1 MREEKIGLGALLGDR
16 DLRTLLY
23 LEGHRAEN
31 MRDPYWPVTF
41 GIPRPQFCA
50 ATAVTPSIIC
60 HERSG
65 LDAGLRACVRNRH
78 PRLRA
83 GWRTASCHTFGLHR
97 KPASPSWSVLTP
109 AAAAGNVRARNPAS
123 CVRSRLSAPVVPLR
137 GVAQVTSAQRSAL
150 GFHGAQA
157 LVHKQMMAE
166 MDEQFAQVGHV
177 KTHLVRTF
185 FCPTAPP
192 GSRLAPRATRGC

>member
-50 ATAVTPSIIC
+50 ATAVTPSIVT
-60 HERSG
+60 RSG

-78 PRLRA
+78 PRLRRLEDGELPHVRTSQEA
-83 GWRTASCHTFGLHR
+83 GISKL
-97 KPASPSWSVLTP
+97 
-109 AAAAGNVRARNPAS
+109 VRANAR
-123 CVRSRLSAPVVPLR
+123 RR
-137 GVAQVTSAQRSAL
+137 GR
-150 GFHGAQA
+150 
-157 LVHKQMMAE
+157 
-166 MDEQFAQVGHV
+166 
-177 KTHLVRTF
+177 
-185 FCPTAPP
+185 
-192 GSRLAPRATRGC
+192 